1 MVSRFDGKGFALLC
15 DSSDCLRNWIRSEY
29 DLDRVVR
36 PGDPVFLI
44 FDEACREKVVLFLDE
59 VRARGIAFNWELV
72 VLLPGGPA
80 SMNFA
85 SVRMEDRILIVGAE
99 TRHSTIRLMEEM
111 LKLNTD
117 QSNQLRRLMK
127 DFQVAA
133 SQQEERDRGTY
144 SELTRLNNQLA
155 VMQRE
160 LINKNHALAQLDQQK
175 NYFLG
180 MAAHDLRAPL
190 ATIVSYCEYLMDTER
205 EHTEEE
211 DLELVRTIRKS
222 SEFMLALID
231 DLLDISKI
239 ESGHL
244 HLNRQP
250 VRLPEF
256 LAGAVRTNLPA
267 GQKKG
272 IEIRQ
277 TADGLLPEAVDWDYE
292 KMQQVMNNL
301 IGNAVKFSHPD
312 GTVTVR
318 VSAGSSRLEIRVED
332 QGDGLPEEV
341 LEQLFQPFSKG
352 SRLGTQGE
360 KGTGLGLA
368 IARRIVEAHG
378 GTIGAENIPDGG
390 TRFVVCL
397 PLPGPGS
404 RADSQ
409 TNPA

>member
-80 SMNFA
+80 AMNFA

-205 EHTEEE
+205 KHTEEE

-256 LAGAVRTNLPA
+256 LAGVVRTNLPA

-272 IEIRQ
+272 VEIRQ

-301 IGNAVKFSHPD
+301 IGNAVKFSHPA

-318 VSAGSSRLEIRVED
+318 VSAGSSRLEVRVED

-409 TNPA
+409 TKPA